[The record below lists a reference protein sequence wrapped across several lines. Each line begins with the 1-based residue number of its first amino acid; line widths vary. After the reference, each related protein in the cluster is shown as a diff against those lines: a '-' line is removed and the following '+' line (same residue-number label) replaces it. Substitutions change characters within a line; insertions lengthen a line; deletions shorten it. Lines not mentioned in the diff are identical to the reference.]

1 MNFQHAPLRI
11 NSTLPDPKIEPQGMM
26 KPYLGPQYDSEK
38 IADNQE
44 DEEFAQSYEY
54 LRAFPVLSLL
64 GAEFTVQRDSELSTG
79 LLRLLNSRL
88 PGIGFEE
95 ADVSP
100 MTLRKYHFIHVS
112 VPAPIDQA
120 TRQPMALE
128 IYASLKNML
137 APEGSYEKRLS
148 LILKEKDIF
157 PILEYK
163 AEAFPDI
170 WQDNGFRIEGYILH
184 ELVAQMT
191 LEITKAVY
199 SNIQY
204 PNISGTFYL

>member
-54 LRAFPVLSLL
+54 LRAFPVLPLL

-128 IYASLKNML
+128 IYASLKNMR
-137 APEGSYEKRLS
+137 APEGSYEQRLS

-170 WQDNGFRIEGYILH
+170 WQDNGFRIEGYMLH

>member
-1 MNFQHAPLRI
+1 VNFQHAPLRI
-11 NSTLPDPKIEPQGMM
+11 NSTLPDPKIEPLGMM
-26 KPYLGPQYDSEK
+26 KPYLGPQHNSEK

-44 DEEFAQSYEY
+44 DEEFAQSHEY
-54 LRAFPVLSLL
+54 LRAFPVLPLL
-64 GAEFTVQRDSELSTG
+64 GAEVTVQRDSELSTG

-88 PGIGFEE
+88 SGIGFEE

-100 MTLRKYHFIHVS
+100 MILRKYHFIHVS

-128 IYASLKNML
+128 IYASLKNMR
-137 APEGSYEKRLS
+137 APEGSYEHGLS
-148 LILKEKDIF
+148 LLLREKDIP

-163 AEAFPDI
+163 AEAFPDV
-170 WQDNGFRIEGYILH
+170 WQDDGFRIEGYMLH
-184 ELVAQMT
+184 ELAAQMT
-191 LEITKAVY
+191 FAITQAVY